1 MKKILVTMVV
11 FLSACTKIVQPP
23 VPVIDLGQKATSTA
37 ITKVTPIVSNGNITV
52 EMKVTPGAK
61 YSLQV
66 TNLLDDELKTVGFT
80 ANDTIYIQKMDLT
93 SLKNGDYNLVLIDI
107 AGKEVK
113 TNIIIKN

>member
-11 FLSACTKIVQPP
+11 FLAACTKVVQPP
-23 VPVIDLGQKATSTA
+23 VPVLDLGRKATSTA
-37 ITKVTPIVSNGNITV
+37 ITRVTPIVSKGNITV

-66 TNLLDDELKTVGFT
+66 TDLLEDEIKTIGFT
-80 ANDTIYIQKMDLT
+80 ADDTIYIQKMDLT